1 MHLATL
7 CPGEH
12 VELNRTDDDEFE
24 LVTTRGGDRGESGY
38 YSGERRRKDDLV
50 FAALG
55 DIDETNSA
63 IGVARAALNAARNDD
78 FGLLELQRRLLRL
91 SSMVATSPGHELYAA
106 FDHIGDSDV
115 TALERRQRELL
126 AVTRIDP
133 VFVLP
138 GSSGV
143 SAAVDLARSVCRR
156 AERTLV
162 AVIRERA
169 RHDLH
174 LCQNYLNRL
183 SDYLFI
189 LARHVDQTQD
199 VDQR

>member
-1 MHLATL
+1 M
-7 CPGEH
+7 
-12 VELNRTDDDEFE
+12 ELNPKDGDDFE

-63 IGVARAALNAARNDD
+63 VGLARAALNDARGSD
-78 FGLLELQRRLLRL
+78 FGLHEMQRCLLRL
-91 SSMVATSPGHELYAA
+91 SSMVATSPTHELYAQ
-106 FDHIGDSDV
+106 FEHIADDDV
-115 TALERRQRELL
+115 IALEHRQRDLL
-126 AVTRIDP
+126 RRTRIEP

-138 GSSGV
+138 GSSAV
-143 SAAVDLARSVCRR
+143 SAAVDLARSLCRR

-162 AVIRERA
+162 TVIRERG

-174 LCQNYLNRL
+174 PCQTYLNRL

-189 LARHVDQTQD
+189 LARHVDQTAAGGTSG
-199 VDQR
+199 

>member
-1 MHLATL
+1 M
-7 CPGEH
+7 
-12 VELNRTDDDEFE
+12 ELNRTDDDEFE

-63 IGVARAALNAARNDD
+63 IGAARAALNSARRDD
-78 FGLLELQRRLLRL
+78 FGLLDLQRRLLRL
-91 SSMVATSPGHELYAA
+91 SSMVATSPGHELYAGLEQ
-106 FDHIGDSDV
+106 ITDSDV
-115 TALERRQRELL
+115 IELERRQRALL
-126 AVTRIDP
+126 AVTRIEP

-138 GSSGV
+138 GSSGE
-143 SAAVDLARSVCRR
+143 SAAVDLARSICRR
-156 AERTLV
+156 AERTVV
-162 AVIRERA
+162 AVVRERG

-174 LCQNYLNRL
+174 SCQNYLNRL

-199 VDQR
+199 GDRRG